1 MLLKGM
7 MKHAQAALL
16 SDDISEAIFPDET
29 VFSEEGNALINV
41 GDTESGERLDRFL
54 AQKLPTISRTRL
66 KALIIAG
73 QVSADGVPLIDPS
86 RAVTT
91 GMALL
96 VIIPEPVPAEPQGEA
111 IPLNIVYEDSDLLVI
126 DKPVG
131 LVVHPAAGH
140 ETGTLVNALI
150 FHCGSSLSGIGGVR
164 RPGIVHRLDKDTS
177 GLLVVAKND
186 KAHAGLSAQF
196 ADHGREGPLEREYMA
211 IIWGVLP
218 RPTGTISG
226 NIDRSSSNREKMAVV
241 QNCKGREAITHYEA
255 RETFTGTSGESVAS
269 LVACRLE
276 TGRTHQIRVHM
287 AHIGHPLMGDGIYG
301 GGFRTK
307 AALFPPEIRTAI
319 DSFGRQALHAAI
331 LGFAHPRTGEV
342 LRFESTPPAD
352 FMHLLSSLRR

>member
-1 MLLKGM
+1 
-7 MKHAQAALL
+7 
-16 SDDISEAIFPDET
+16 
-29 VFSEEGNALINV
+29 VV
-41 GDTESGERLDRFL
+41 SGT
-54 AQKLPTISRTRL
+54 PI
-66 KALIIAG
+66 
-73 QVSADGVPLIDPS
+73 
-86 RAVTT
+86 
-91 GMALL
+91 L
-96 VIIPEPVPAEPQGEA
+96 VIIPEPAPAEPQGES
-111 IPLNIVYEDSDLLVI
+111 IPLNVLYEDIDLLVI
-126 DKPVG
+126 NKPAG

-218 RPTGTISG
+218 RPAGTISG

-255 RETFTGTSGESVAS
+255 GETFAGMSGEAVAS
-269 LVACRLE
+269 LVTCRLE

-287 AHIGHPLMGDGIYG
+287 AHIGHPLIGDGIYG
-301 GGFRTK
+301 GGFNCSINQRPYENFSASLSFPCGPENVDK
-307 AALFPPEIRTAI
+307 LIAAALAEIEQIKTNGPKEEDLAKIKTQWTEQHREQVKSNAYWLSELNNILIFKADPQRMLNYDKYLAALTAQDVQNVAKI
-319 DSFGRQALHAAI
+319 IFGGANRATA
-331 LGFAHPRTGEV
+331 V
-342 LRFESTPPAD
+342 LYPAK
-352 FMHLLSSLRR
+352 

>member
-1 MLLKGM
+1 MN
-7 MKHAQAALL
+7 QN
-16 SDDISEAIFPDET
+16 SENTSIVHNASEQQILDEV
-29 VFSEEGNALINV
+29 VFSDEGDALITVEEG
-41 GDTESGERLDRFL
+41 ESGERLDRFL
-54 AQKLPTISRTRL
+54 ARKLPTISRTRL
-66 KALIIAG
+66 KALVLSG
-73 QVSADGVPLIDPS
+73 QVSVDGAPLIDPS
-86 RAVTT
+86 RAVTA

-96 VIIPEPVPAEPQGEA
+96 VIIPEPTPAEPQGEA
-111 IPLNIVYEDSDLLVI
+111 IPLSIIYEDSDLLVI
-126 DKPVG
+126 DKPAG

-177 GLLVVAKND
+177 GLLVIAKND

-218 RPTGTISG
+218 RPVGTISG

-255 RETFTGTSGESVAS
+255 GETFAGMSGEAVAS
-269 LVACRLE
+269 LVTCRLE

-287 AHIGHPLMGDGIYG
+287 AHIGHPLIGDGIYG

-307 AALFPPEIRTAI
+307 AALLAPEAREAA
-319 DSFGRQALHAAI
+319 DFFGRQALHAAV
-331 LGFAHPRTGEV
+331 LGFVHPRKGEV
-342 LRFESTPPAD
+342 LRFESPPPPD
-352 FMHLLSSLRR
+352 FMHLLEMLRR

>member
-1 MLLKGM
+1 MT
-7 MKHAQAALL
+7 QN
-16 SDDISEAIFPDET
+16 SETPLIVHNASEHQILDEI
-29 VFSEEGNALINV
+29 VFSEEGDALITV
-41 GDTESGERLDRFL
+41 EEGESGERLDRFL
-54 AQKLPTISRTRL
+54 ARKLPTISRTRL
-66 KALIIAG
+66 KALVLSG
-73 QVSADGVPLIDPS
+73 QVSVDGAPLIDPS
-86 RAVTT
+86 RAVTS

-96 VIIPEPVPAEPQGEA
+96 VIIPEPTPAEPQGEA
-111 IPLNIVYEDSDLLVI
+111 IPLSILYEDSDLLVI
-126 DKPVG
+126 NKPAG
-131 LVVHPAAGH
+131 MVVHPAAGH

-150 FHCGSSLSGIGGVR
+150 FHYGSSLSGIGGVR

-218 RPTGTISG
+218 RPVGTISG

-255 RETFTGTSGESVAS
+255 GETFAGMSGEAVAS
-269 LVACRLE
+269 LVTCRLE

-287 AHIGHPLMGDGIYG
+287 AHIGHPLIGDGIYG

-307 AALFPPEIRTAI
+307 AAQLAPEAREAA
-319 DSFGRQALHAAI
+319 DFFGRQALHAAV

-342 LRFESTPPAD
+342 LRFESPPPPD
-352 FMHLLSSLRR
+352 FMHLLEMLRR